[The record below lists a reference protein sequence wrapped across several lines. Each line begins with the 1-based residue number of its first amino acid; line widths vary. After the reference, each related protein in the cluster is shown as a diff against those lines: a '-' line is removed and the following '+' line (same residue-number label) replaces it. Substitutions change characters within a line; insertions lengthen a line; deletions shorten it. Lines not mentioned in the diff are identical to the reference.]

1 MIIVSGTIVIDPAN
15 TERATELTSA
25 LMAATRAE
33 PGNRCY
39 GFYADIEQPGRYQ
52 LYEEWDTQEAI
63 DAHNASDHFA
73 AFMVASAE
81 LGVVSV
87 EVNQFAVSDQ
97 KRIM

>member
-1 MIIVSGTIVIDPAN
+1 MIIVSGAIVIDPAN

-33 PGNRCY
+33 PGNLTY

-52 LYEEWDTQEAI
+52 LYEEWETQEAI

-81 LGVVSV
+81 LGIVSV
-87 EVNQFAVSDQ
+87 EVNQFAVSD
-97 KRIM
+97 KTRIM